1 MRILKSNP
9 LLKILNSYL
18 IDSPQPSNIS
28 YLWNFGSLLGLC
40 LGIQIVTGVTLAMHY
55 TPSVFEAFNSVEHIM
70 RDVNNGWLV
79 RYLHSN
85 TASAFFFLVYLHI
98 GRGIYY
104 GSYRSPRTLT
114 WGIGTVIL
122 IVMMATA
129 FLGYVLPY
137 GQMSLWGL
145 FFKPQMFSFYLIYF
159 FLVLITP
166 IYFGVEPKISRL
178 KGIYRIG
185 PHNIDVISIIFGSL
199 LGDAHAEKRLRGLG
213 TRISF
218 FQEGVH
224 VEYLLY
230 LHKLL
235 SELGYC
241 NSKVPIVT
249 NRLGTKGKIRKI
261 IRFSTWTYTSFNW
274 IHDLWYKDKIKCV
287 PECIGQYLTPLA
299 LAIWIMDDE
308 AKVGKGL
315 KFSTNSF
322 TYNECLILIKV
333 LYVNFKIKASI
344 QSAGSNNQYIIYI
357 WKESM
362 NDLRNIVSPYIIP
375 EMKYKIN

>member
-1 MRILKSNP
+1 MRILKSHP
-9 LLKILNSYL
+9 LLKIVNSYI
-18 IDSPQPSNIS
+18 IDSPQPSNLS
-28 YLWNFGSLLGLC
+28 YLWNFGSLLALC
-40 LGIQIVTGVTLAMHY
+40 LVIQIITGVTLAMHY
-55 TPSVFEAFNSVEHIM
+55 TPSVYEAFNSVEHIM

-104 GSYRSPRTLT
+104 GSYKAPRTLT
-114 WGIGTVIL
+114 WAIGTIIL
-122 IVMMATA
+122 VAMMATG

-166 IYFGVEPKISRL
+166 IHFWVEPKVSRL

-199 LGDAHAEKRLRGLG
+199 LGDAHAEKRLNGLG

-241 NSKVPIVT
+241 NPKVPVVT
-249 NRLGTKGKIRKI
+249 NRLGTKGKVRKI

-299 LAIWIMDDE
+299 LAIWIMDDG

-322 TYNECLILIKV
+322 TYNECLILVKA
-333 LYVNFKIKASI
+333 LNDNFNIKASI

-362 NDLRNIVSPYIIP
+362 DDLRNIVSPYIIP